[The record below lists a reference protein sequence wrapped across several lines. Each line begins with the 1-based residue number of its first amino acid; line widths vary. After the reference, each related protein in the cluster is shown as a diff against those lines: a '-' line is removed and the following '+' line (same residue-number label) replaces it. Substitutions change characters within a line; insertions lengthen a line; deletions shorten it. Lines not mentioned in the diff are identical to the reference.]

1 MFRGSFEHT
10 LDNKGRLSIP
20 SKFRDVLVG
29 KGDERIVMT
38 NFVIDSQR
46 CLDVYPIDAWLR
58 FEEEVRKKPKFDP
71 RMVRFQNYYLGSACE
86 CTVDTHGRILIPP
99 VLRKYADLKRDVI
112 LVSALE
118 KFRVWDREAWKKI
131 FVEAE
136 DKLMQDPDFLG
147 DLGLRRR
154 KRNNSVGA
162 KGAERMLARKPI
174 QDISVIDLTGDIDF
188 REMIRIKDVIGSL
201 IEKDRTKVVLNLK
214 SVDHI
219 NYLSIGLLLERL
231 KLLRNLNGDLKLAGM
246 S

>member
-38 NFVIDSQR
+38 NYVIDSQR
-46 CLDVYPIDAWLR
+46 CLDVYPMDAWLQ
-58 FEEEVRKKPKFDP
+58 FEDEVRKKPKFDP

-86 CTVDTHGRILIPP
+86 CSVDTHGRILIPP

-131 FVEAE
+131 FIEAE

-147 DLGLRRR
+147 DLGL
-154 KRNNSVGA
+154 
-162 KGAERMLARKPI
+162 
-174 QDISVIDLTGDIDF
+174 
-188 REMIRIKDVIGSL
+188 
-201 IEKDRTKVVLNLK
+201 
-214 SVDHI
+214 
-219 NYLSIGLLLERL
+219 
-231 KLLRNLNGDLKLAGM
+231 
-246 S
+246 